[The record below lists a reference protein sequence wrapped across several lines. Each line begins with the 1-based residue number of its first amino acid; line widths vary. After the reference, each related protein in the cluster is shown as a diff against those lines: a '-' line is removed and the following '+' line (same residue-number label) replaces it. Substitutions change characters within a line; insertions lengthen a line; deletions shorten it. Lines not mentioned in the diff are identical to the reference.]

1 MAAGDR
7 RNESWTG
14 MATGWAITGTMVG
27 GIAAWGGLGYL
38 ADRSLGTRYVFT
50 TIGFV
55 LGAIGAVYIV
65 WLRYGRGEGGGS

>member
-1 MAAGDR
+1 MAARDR
-7 RNESWTG
+7 RNESWSG

-38 ADRSLGTRYVFT
+38 ADRLLGTLHVFT

-55 LGAIGAVYIV
+55 LGAVGAGYIV
-65 WLRYGRGEGGGS
+65 WLRHGRGEGGGT